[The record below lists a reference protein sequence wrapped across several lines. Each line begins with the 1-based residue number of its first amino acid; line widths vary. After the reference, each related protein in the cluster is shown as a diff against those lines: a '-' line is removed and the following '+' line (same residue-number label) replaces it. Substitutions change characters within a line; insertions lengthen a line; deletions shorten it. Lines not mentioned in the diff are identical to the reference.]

1 MVFPNSKNKFIL
13 FSVFVSLFLLFSQ
26 ALFAQKITIIDQT
39 TLQPIPQVL
48 VYNKSKTLHQQSNQ
62 KGQLDIQNLLD
73 KDSLILFQHASYQD
87 FSLSFNELKNFD
99 FIVPLTEK
107 TLNINEVIVSASK
120 WEQDRSQIS
129 NEVIQINPKEIA
141 FKNPQTS
148 ADMLTQTGQVFVQKS
163 QLGGGSPML
172 RGFAASSVLIVM
184 DGLRV
189 NNAIFRSGNVQNIIL
204 IDPNALENT
213 ELVFGAGSVIY
224 GSDALGGVMDF
235 HTLTPRFAFEN
246 NVEFSGKS
254 LLRYSSA
261 NNEKTFHTDFTIS
274 GKKWSSLTSFSF
286 SDFEDLR
293 AGANHPKDHPDFG
306 KRFEYVDRINGQDS
320 ILTNSNVHIQKNS
333 AYNQTNFMQKIRFR
347 PNRKLDFLYSF
358 YYTNSSNIPRYDRLI
373 QKRDGKLRYAEW
385 FYSPQK
391 WYANRLSVNYL
402 ANKKL
407 VDIAKIT
414 LSQQR
419 IDEDRNDRSL
429 NSDWLRTRRE
439 DVNVYTLNL
448 DLDKSVNDKSEFY
461 YGLAITHN
469 DVKSSGESKNIL
481 TQETEKVVSRY
492 PDGGSQMSTFA
503 AYFSNKY
510 KFNDK
515 LSMTSGL
522 RYSHILLDAKFVDT
536 TFYQFPFEKLELNTG
551 AVNGTVGMAFLPS
564 PTWQWNVNLAT
575 GFRAPNVDDVGK
587 IFDSEPGNVIV
598 PNAELAPEY
607 TYNAELGFIKY
618 IADKAKIAATIYY
631 THLDNAIVRR
641 DFSFNG
647 QDSIVYDGDLSRV
660 QALVNAGKA
669 YVWGYNIQFHLNL
682 TKKLIWKNSFTFTGG
697 EDLID
702 NIPLRHIP
710 PVFGQSSL
718 DFKTKK
724 LQASFNINFNA
735 AKPFDELSPSEQ
747 NKTHLYTENG
757 TPAWFTL
764 NCRAAYQFNKN
775 INFNVAL
782 ENILDRHY
790 RPFSSG
796 ISAAGRNFVVSLRG
810 NF

>member
-1 MVFPNSKNKFIL
+1 MRFLNSKNKFIL
-13 FSVFVSLFLLFSQ
+13 FIVFVYLLLSTQ
-26 ALFAQKITIIDQT
+26 QIFAQKITIIDQT
-39 TLQPIPQVL
+39 NLQVIPQVL
-48 VYNKSKTLHQQSNQ
+48 VHNKSKTLHKQSNQ
-62 KGQLDIQNLLD
+62 KGELDIAKLID
-73 KDSLILFQHASYQD
+73 KDSLISFQHASYQD
-87 FSLSFNELKNFD
+87 FTLSLNEIKSLGFV
-99 FIVPLTEK
+99 IPLIEK
-107 TLNINEVIVSASK
+107 TLKINEIIVSASK

-129 NEVIQINPKEIA
+129 NEVIQISPKEIA

-204 IDPNALENT
+204 VDPNTLENT

-235 HTLTPRFAFEN
+235 HTLSPRFSIEGKT
-246 NVEFSGKS
+246 EFSGNS

-261 NNEKTFHTDFTIS
+261 NNEKTVHIDFNLK

-286 SDFEDLR
+286 SDFDDLR
-293 AGANHPKDHPDFG
+293 AGANYPAAYPDFG
-306 KRFEYVDRINGQDS
+306 KRFEYVDRINGKDS
-320 ILTNSNVHIQKNS
+320 IISNSNTQIQKNS
-333 AYNQTNFMQKIRFR
+333 AYNQTNFLHKIRFR
-347 PNRKLDFLYSF
+347 PNKKLDFLYSF

-373 QKRDGKLRYAEW
+373 QKRNGKLRYAEW

-391 WYANRLSVNYL
+391 WYVNRLSVNYL
-402 ANKKL
+402 AENKL
-407 VDIAKIT
+407 FDIAKLT

-419 IDEDRNDRSL
+419 IDEDRNDRRL

-439 DVNVYTLNL
+439 DVNVYSLNL
-448 DLDKSVNDKSEFY
+448 DLDKAVNDKLEFY

-469 DVKSSGESKNIL
+469 DVQSSGESRNIL
-481 TQETEKVVSRY
+481 TQETKKVASRY

-503 AYFSNKY
+503 AYLSNKY
-510 KFNDK
+510 RFNDK
-515 LSMTSGL
+515 LTMTTGL
-522 RYSHILLDAKFVDT
+522 RYSHILLDARFVDT
-536 TFYQFPFEKLELNTG
+536 TFYQLPFDKLSLNTG
-551 AVNGTVGMAFLPS
+551 AVNGTIGFAFLPS
-564 PTWQWNVNLAT
+564 ASWQWNVNLAT

-618 IADKAKIAATIYY
+618 VGDKAKIAATIYY
-631 THLDNAIVRR
+631 THLTNAIVRR

-647 QDSIVYDGDLSRV
+647 QDSLLYDGELSRV

-669 YVWGYNIQFHLNL
+669 YVWGYNVQFHLNL
-682 TKKLIWKNSFTFTGG
+682 SKKLIWKNSFTFTGG

-710 PVFGQSSL
+710 PLFGQSSL

-724 LQASFNINFNA
+724 FKTSFNFNFNA

-747 NKTHLYTENG
+747 NKTHLYTEDG

-764 NCRAAYQFNKN
+764 NWRAAYQFNKN
-775 INFNVAL
+775 INFNLAL
-782 ENILDRHY
+782 ENILDTHY

-796 ISAAGRNFVVSLRG
+796 ISAAGRNFVFSLRAK
-810 NF
+810 F